1 MYHVYSKEKS
11 PSLIETKT
19 LISDYKDV
27 DDAYARVD
35 EELKKN
41 PDFKYSIEETT
52 GHVDNYGELIV
63 DIIEEN

>member
-1 MYHVYSKEKS
+1 MYHVYIKEKTQ
-11 PSLIETKT
+11 SLIETKT
-19 LISDYKDV
+19 LLADYKDI

-35 EELKKN
+35 EELAEN

-52 GHVDNYGELIV
+52 GHVDNYGELIS